1 MAIRLTLP
9 DGSPL
14 ALDDGATGYDAAAA
28 IGPRLAKA
36 ALAIKVD
43 GIALDLHAPVPQTGK
58 LEVITAASDDGR
70 HILRHSAAHILAQAV
85 LNLFEGAT
93 FAIGPAIEDGFYY
106 DFEIGRP
113 FTPEDLEAI
122 EEAMSQIVADDQAF
136 ERQAFSK
143 SEALEVFAAHPF
155 KVEIIESVEE
165 DEGAGGDLV
174 TAYRNRNFI
183 DLCRGPHLPST
194 GRLPAFKL
202 LRTSGAYWRG
212 DEKRPQLQRIYGTAW
227 ESRAAQDEYLERL
240 EEARKRDHRKLGVEL
255 DLFSFPQE
263 LGSGLAVWHPKGAT
277 TRMIMEDYSKRTHL
291 AHGYDLVA
299 SPHIAKA
306 HLWQTS
312 GHLDFY

>member
-1 MAIRLTLP
+1 
-9 DGSPL
+9 
-14 ALDDGATGYDAAAA
+14 A
-28 IGPRLAKA
+28 IGPRLAEA
-36 ALAIKVD
+36 ALAVRLD
-43 GIALDLHAPVPQTGK
+43 GVARDLHAPVPDSGT
-58 LEVITAASDDGR
+58 LEVVTAASDEGR
-70 HILRHSAAHILAQAV
+70 HIMRHSAAHIMAQAV
-85 LNLFEGAT
+85 LGMFEGAT

-106 DFEIGRP
+106 DFDIGRP
-113 FTPEDLEAI
+113 FAPEDLERI
-122 EEAMSQIVADDQAF
+122 EERMAEIVAEDQPF
-136 ERQAFSK
+136 EREALSK
-143 SEALEVFAAHPF
+143 AEALEVFADHPF
-155 KVEIIESVEE
+155 KVEIIEAV
-165 DEGAGGDLV
+165 DEGEGAAGEQV
-174 TAYRNRNFI
+174 TAYRNAGFV

-227 ESRAAQDEYLERL
+227 ESRKAQDEYLDRL
-240 EEARKRDHRKLGVEL
+240 EEARKRDHRRLGVEL

-312 GHLDFY
+312 GHLDFYAEGMYPAM